1 MLRYDDIGC
10 LLSVTLL
17 VAAGVG
23 LNLFNAPLLASGLM
37 TLAAAASLGALLYS
51 RHARRHHLAK
61 QDKEMAA
68 LRGAIGEYKQ
78 ALSAAIDESSHQFS
92 ELRASLGQTNGVIS
106 DATGSLTGLQEESGS
121 QREILRKLV
130 EELLDRVQKDD
141 QAEQTAGIKRF
152 TDEVDQII
160 GQFVQTVEEMKSSSD
175 RVASNFEDIHQQVDT
190 VNGLLGDI
198 DIITSQ
204 TDLLALNAA
213 IEAARAGEAGRGFAV
228 VADEVRNLAQRT
240 NDFSEQIRD
249 MLRGIETS
257 LNEVNQSVEAAAHT
271 DLSVARQS
279 RQTVST
285 MWSHVDSL
293 NSKASEQSQAIA
305 AISEKIHHLV
315 MEGVVSLQFE
325 DIVTQ
330 LLDQITERT
339 GMMEDYVHAFARTS
353 ASALSDLS
361 TDTIR
366 EHARQLHALR
376 NQHAEA
382 SAEGRDRITQASVDE
397 GEVEMF

>member
-1 MLRYDDIGC
+1 MGI
-10 LLSVTLL
+10 
-17 VAAGVG
+17 
-23 LNLFNAPLLASGLM
+23 N
-37 TLAAAASLGALLYS
+37 
-51 RHARRHHLAK
+51 RHHHLA
-61 QDKEMAA
+61 DRPAGPECRD
-68 LRGAIGEYKQ
+68 RGRSRWRG
-78 ALSAAIDESSHQFS
+78 
-92 ELRASLGQTNGVIS
+92 GP
-106 DATGSLTGLQEESGS
+106 
-121 QREILRKLV
+121 
-130 EELLDRVQKDD
+130 
-141 QAEQTAGIKRF
+141 
-152 TDEVDQII
+152 
-160 GQFVQTVEEMKSSSD
+160 
-175 RVASNFEDIHQQVDT
+175 
-190 VNGLLGDI
+190 
-198 DIITSQ
+198 
-204 TDLLALNAA
+204 
-213 IEAARAGEAGRGFAV
+213 GFAV

-257 LNEVNQSVEAAAHT
+257 LNEVNQSAEAAAHT

-382 SAEGRDRITQASVDE
+382 SVDE
-397 GEVEMF
+397 REVEMF